1 MASRWLPNIEEFF
14 NSYCRVL
21 IDGGN
26 LMNVEDDKAD
36 FFARRIDEH
45 EQTVRTLAAR
55 LLEAVPLP
63 SVSLSRCLNLLLS
76 HHLTFSLWL

>member
-26 LMNVEDDKAD
+26 LMNVEEDRAD
-36 FFARRIDEH
+36 FFAR
-45 EQTVRTLAAR
+45 
-55 LLEAVPLP
+55 
-63 SVSLSRCLNLLLS
+63 
-76 HHLTFSLWL
+76 